1 MLAKERRTS
10 GQKPSRPMLMPAA
23 ASATMLCI
31 HRPKAS
37 NGRTSLWAALESA
50 ARRLGK
56 MPCTLA
62 RRGYLQPAAKRF
74 ERHDEHM
81 GCVPHRGHEV
91 DDETVYEMPQA
102 VEAEADARGS
112 AGGGGLQQVPERLER
127 QEEQVGRA
135 GGGGL
140 QQAPEHLE
148 REDQQVC
155 HAPE

>member
-1 MLAKERRTS
+1 
-10 GQKPSRPMLMPAA
+10 
-23 ASATMLCI
+23 
-31 HRPKAS
+31 
-37 NGRTSLWAALESA
+37 
-50 ARRLGK
+50 
-56 MPCTLA
+56 
-62 RRGYLQPAAKRF
+62 
-74 ERHDEHM
+74 M

-102 VEAEADARGS
+102 VEAAEADARGS